1 MAAPH
6 VAGVAGLLKS
16 HDRTLSPSRIE
27 DLITGSPSNITSS
40 AARSSSALDE
50 WRTPDTITSQTLD
63 DFRDNQISGTLI
75 ASLDGNSKERRSTL
89 RELKQGVDTNDGAY
103 DGLDHVEV
111 VDGSRNNFVALE
123 LSDAQSVNPRALLSN
138 LLDSDQFHYFEVEQK
153 FSIV

>member
-1 MAAPH
+1 M
-6 VAGVAGLLKS
+6 
-16 HDRTLSPSRIE
+16 
-27 DLITGSPSNITSS
+27 
-40 AARSSSALDE
+40 DE